1 MFDLKNIIA
10 QVRCNCDISDALYGG
25 HYSVCSLFLR
35 LRDLFKWEK
44 GLDPW
49 FETAPEIMLTW
60 IDAKE
65 QKWETLA
72 DNSLKNITIYGKCLQ
87 PLDSEI
93 INDILLPHNV
103 FYGSGY
109 ARNLKPTFFLGEIE
123 ANKEIESI
131 PACMIGTEY
140 ARDLFASPSMVQN
153 DHIVYRR
160 QVASTALWDQL
171 FYATKSGRKALDFA
185 LSVYGCRIS
194 DTQKIRGIFKQMV
207 SDESLRYIYHEI
219 GEIRDSVFDRE
230 LWREIIATY
239 PHSSVELLARAVKDL
254 LADTGEV
261 GTLSYILSEKR
272 QASLGFYTANLS
284 GISSILFPE
293 IKPAFDVYL
302 KTGDWAFIETA
313 VNKGYRTATKYA
325 HLISEIHVE
334 GKKREDPAW
343 AKEEIAKKLLNPLG
357 L

>member
-1 MFDLKNIIA
+1 MFDFKNIIP
-10 QVRCNCDISDALYGG
+10 QVRCNCDISDAMYGG

-35 LRDLFKWEK
+35 LRDLFKWER
-44 GLDPW
+44 GLEPW
-49 FETAPEIMLTW
+49 IETAPENMLTW

-65 QKWETLA
+65 RKWETLA
-72 DNSLKNITIYGKCLQ
+72 DNSLKNITISGRRFQ
-87 PLDSEI
+87 PFDSET
-93 INDILLPHNV
+93 INDILLPDNV

-123 ANKEIESI
+123 AYKEIESI
-131 PACMIGTEY
+131 PVWMIGTEY

-160 QVASTALWDQL
+160 QVAMTAVWDQL
-171 FYATKSGRKALDFA
+171 FYVTRSSRKALNFA

-207 SDESLRYIYHEI
+207 SDESLRYVYHEI

-230 LWREIIATY
+230 LWREIIAAY
-239 PHSSVELLARAVKDL
+239 PHSSIELLARAVKDL

-261 GTLSYILSEKR
+261 GTLSYIVSEKR
-272 QASLGFYTANLS
+272 QASLGFYIANLS
-284 GISSILFPE
+284 GIMSILFSE
-293 IKPAFDVYL
+293 IKPAFDAYL
-302 KTGDWAFIETA
+302 KTGDWSPIETA
-313 VNKGYRTATKYA
+313 MNEGYGTATKYA
-325 HLISEIHVE
+325 HRISEIHVE
-334 GKKREDPAW
+334 GKKRKDPAW
-343 AKEEIAKKLLNPLG
+343 AKEEIAKQLLSPLG